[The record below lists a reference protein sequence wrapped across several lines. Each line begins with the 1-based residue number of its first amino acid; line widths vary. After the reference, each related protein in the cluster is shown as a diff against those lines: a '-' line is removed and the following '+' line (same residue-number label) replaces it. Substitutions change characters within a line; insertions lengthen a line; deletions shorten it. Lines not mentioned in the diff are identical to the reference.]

1 MRLGPGTLPDTVGF
15 WAFNEFFRLIKFRFI
30 NNPQVFV
37 IFIHKDFVKILSTT
51 SLLNFIRM
59 KRGVQTQVIY

>member
-37 IFIHKDFVKILSTT
+37 IFIHKDFVKILSIT
-51 SLLNFIRM
+51 SL
-59 KRGVQTQVIY
+59 